1 VLTEG
6 RPDLCLRAL
15 PEPEARRIQSPLMLW
30 TRPLTVLRLLAL
42 LLASELVRTGFVVSV
57 LPVAGP
63 SLGFSTALIGLM
75 VGLHYL
81 ADALAK
87 GPLGLVTER
96 WGLGR
101 LLTLGA
107 ALGLAVIVGTRVA
120 PSPLWLVLGGAL
132 WGLAYAALWPG
143 VMNASQAFARPER
156 TARALS
162 VSNLVATP
170 AILAGILLIGPLMQT
185 RPDTAW
191 AVLLG
196 VQVVALVLALTL
208 WTLHLPRQ
216 DKDNAETGRNP
227 WAGWSRV
234 GVLLPAAFAQ
244 TLAPGLVITLIY
256 PLLARLGLPL
266 SALILPGIL
275 FGVSLGLSLWL
286 AGRLAD
292 RTHPR
297 RALAPGLLLL
307 ALAFLLAALPDLRER
322 VALVTLI
329 LGLGYGAF
337 IAGWNG
343 LVARTLPTAHRAAA
357 WGTVMATESLGNAIG
372 PILGG
377 AAWQLAGP
385 AGVFGLGAAV
395 FVLTELYYLWP
406 GRKLGIKPVSGEWE
420 G

>member
-1 VLTEG
+1 
-6 RPDLCLRAL
+6 
-15 PEPEARRIQSPLMLW
+15 MLW
-30 TRPLTVLRLLAL
+30 TRPLTVWRLLAL

-63 SLGFSTALIGLM
+63 SLGFSTGLIGLM
-75 VGLHYL
+75 VGTHYL

-87 GPLGLVTER
+87 GPLGLMTER

-101 LLTLGA
+101 LLTLGTV
-107 ALGLAVIVGTRVA
+107 LGLVVIAGTRLA
-120 PSPLWLVLGGAL
+120 PSPAWLVLGGVA
-132 WGLAYAALWPG
+132 WGVAYAALWPG
-143 VMNASQAFARPER
+143 VMSASQAFAQPER

-170 AILAGILLIGPLMQT
+170 AILAGILLVGPLMQT
-185 RPDTAW
+185 RPETAW
-191 AVLLG
+191 TVLLG
-196 VQVVALVLALTL
+196 VQVAALILALTL
-208 WTLHLPRQ
+208 WRLQLPRQ
-216 DKDNAETGRNP
+216 EGIATGRNP

-256 PLLARLGLPL
+256 PLLARLQLPL
-266 SALILPGIL
+266 PALILPGIV
-275 FGVSLGLSLWL
+275 FGISLGLSLWL

-307 ALAFLLAALPDLRER
+307 ALAFVLAALPGLRER
-322 VALVTLI
+322 VPLVTLI
-329 LGLGYGAF
+329 LGVGYGAF

-343 LVARTLPTAHRAAA
+343 LVARTLPTGHRAAA

-406 GRKLGIKPVSGEWE
+406 GRRLGMKAEVGSGL
-420 G
+420 

>member
-1 VLTEG
+1 
-6 RPDLCLRAL
+6 
-15 PEPEARRIQSPLMLW
+15 M
-30 TRPLTVLRLLAL
+30 
-42 LLASELVRTGFVVSV
+42 
-57 LPVAGP
+57 
-63 SLGFSTALIGLM
+63 
-75 VGLHYL
+75 
-81 ADALAK
+81 
-87 GPLGLVTER
+87 
-96 WGLGR
+96 
-101 LLTLGA
+101 
-107 ALGLAVIVGTRVA
+107 GTRVA

-132 WGLAYAALWPG
+132 WGVAYAALWPG

-170 AILAGILLIGPLMQT
+170 AILAGILLVGPLMQT

>member
-1 VLTEG
+1 
-6 RPDLCLRAL
+6 
-15 PEPEARRIQSPLMLW
+15 MLW
-30 TRPLTVLRLLAL
+30 TRPLTVWRLLAL

-75 VGLHYL
+75 VGAHYL

-107 ALGLAVIVGTRVA
+107 VLGLAVVVGTRLA
-120 PSPLWLVLGGAL
+120 PSPVWLVVGGAA
-132 WGLAYAALWPG
+132 WGVAYAALWPG
-143 VMNASQAFARPER
+143 VMGASQAFARPKR

-170 AILAGILLIGPLMQT
+170 AILAGILLVGPLMQT

-196 VQVVALVLALTL
+196 VQVTALVLALTL
-208 WTLHLPRQ
+208 WRLHLPKQ
-216 DKDNAETGRNP
+216 EGAETARNP

-234 GVLLPAAFAQ
+234 AVLLPAAFAQ

-256 PLLARLGLPL
+256 PLLARLQLPL
-266 SALILPGIL
+266 PALLLPGIL
-275 FGVSLGLSLWL
+275 FGVTLGLSLWL

-292 RTHPR
+292 RSHPR

-307 ALAFLLAALPDLRER
+307 ALAFALAALPGLPQRLPL
-322 VALVTLI
+322 VALI
-329 LGLGYGAF
+329 LGVGYGAF

-343 LVARTLPTAHRAAA
+343 LVARTLPTGHRAAA

-372 PILGG
+372 PLLGG

-395 FVLTELYYLWP
+395 FVLTEVYYLWP
-406 GRKLGIKPVSGEWE
+406 GRKLGAKPVSG
-420 G
+420 